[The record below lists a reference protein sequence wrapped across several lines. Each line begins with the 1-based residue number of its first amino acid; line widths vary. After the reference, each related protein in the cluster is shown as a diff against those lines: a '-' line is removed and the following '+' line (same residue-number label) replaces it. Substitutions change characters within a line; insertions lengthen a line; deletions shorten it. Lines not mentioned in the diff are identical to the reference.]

1 MECGRKG
8 NWEHAWNSSL
18 LVSLMKLKCYVFSG
32 LSWSI
37 SVCVYLCLCVNVC
50 VCVCGLRVCTYTI
63 SAQVSHVT
71 REGCVATHSDRHIR
85 NALHKLRLKGAN
97 RCQKRSR
104 RRDGEK
110 KEKV

>member
-1 MECGRKG
+1 MC
-8 NWEHAWNSSL
+8 
-18 LVSLMKLKCYVFSG
+18 
-32 LSWSI
+32 
-37 SVCVYLCLCVNVC
+37 VCVG
-50 VCVCGLRVCTYTI
+50 CVCGLRVCTYTI

-104 RRDGEK
+104 SSRAGEE
-110 KEKV
+110 KEKRKRRCGISTNER